1 MKRIGAVFFLFFA
14 GVMISFFLVL
24 RASINP
30 EKQIIGIWQEVD
42 WDYENSYSVKDDS
55 SHMVKAEIS
64 KDLIIHEAE
73 TWRFLPNG
81 VLQLSGEKGYENLE
95 WRVKG
100 RGHILQLK
108 HAKTRIENYNIDL
121 LNDSTMVIN
130 FEVDLEVRGI
140 AKLTFKKSKQQY
152 AKEIQ

>member
-1 MKRIGAVFFLFFA
+1 MKKVGAVFLLFFI
-14 GVMISFFLVL
+14 GVMFCFVLVL

-30 EKQIIGIWQEVD
+30 EKQILGTWEEVD
-42 WDYENSYSVKDDS
+42 WDYENNFSVKDDS
-55 SHMVKAEIS
+55 SHDVKTELS
-64 KDLIIHEAE
+64 KDLIIHKREI
-73 TWRFLPNG
+73 WKFLPNG
-81 VLQLSGEKGYENLE
+81 VLQLSGEDGYENLE

-108 HAKTRIENYNIDL
+108 HQKTKIENYNIDL

-140 AKLTFKKSKQQY
+140 AKLTFRKTKIQY
-152 AKEIQ
+152 ATKI